1 MNKIIRTLLFLIAF
15 SPALRAQTSWK
26 KSYTS
31 GNGEKIKIADI
42 KSLPNGGFVI
52 AGEVTTSASGTNAV
66 LMRCDAD
73 GHALWAKYYDSGE
86 FERAF
91 KVSLFPGG
99 GYVLAISQLDTVNFT
114 DNNIVIRTDTSGG
127 IIWTYGFTGNGL
139 YNLNDIEVTP
149 GGTTILAGNSRDCPT
164 MFGCGFNGAL
174 DASGNPLWF
183 KTLETGFLTNFN
195 DVLYT
200 TSGDLLFT
208 GSNLDMN
215 VNEYG
220 MAAKFDTTGN
230 IIWSNTFVGGSSDRL
245 VKATENNDAQGY
257 VMVGSSLSLSSPT
270 ADYQALLIATNYAG
284 QYQAGGYS
292 GGPNDDEAKEII
304 TVAGTNLLMAGYSET
319 DTALNFVNQGLNL
332 VIDIST
338 GATFG
343 DILIGTGADPEATTG
358 LDLDNQGFILTT
370 TERNMFDPVNRED
383 FITKRTV
390 ITGTV
395 CDETPAGTAAPT
407 IVTYTDTPGGDTASL
422 AVTTA
427 TTLFFASPLS
437 ITENLYCGPTGI
449 DETENNTPI
458 SFYPNPA
465 SSLIQ
470 INNTHCSVAVLR
482 IFNLNGAIV
491 STEQINPG
499 LQEISLEELP
509 QGCYV
514 MQLQT
519 NNGVQYGKVIKV
531 NP

>member
-1 MNKIIRTLLFLIAF
+1 MNKMIRTLLFLIAF

-31 GNGEKIKIADI
+31 GTGEKISISDI

-52 AGEVTTSASGTNAV
+52 AGEVATNSSGNNAV

-73 GHALWAKYYDSGE
+73 GHALWAKYYDSGLD
-86 FERAF
+86 ERAY

-99 GYVLAISQLDTVNFT
+99 GYVLAINQLDTSNLT
-114 DNNIVIRTDTSGG
+114 DNNFVIRTDTSGG
-127 IIWTYGFTGNGL
+127 IIWTYGFTGNGVFV
-139 YNLNDIEVTP
+139 LNDIEVTP
-149 GGTTILAGNSRDCPT
+149 GGTTILAGNSASCPT

-174 DASGNPLWF
+174 DASGNVIWM
-183 KTLETGFLTNFN
+183 KTLEAGFVTSFN

-200 TSGDLLFT
+200 SSGDLLFT
-208 GSNLDMN
+208 GSNLDMT
-215 VNEYG
+215 VIEHG
-220 MAAKFDTTGN
+220 MAALYDSTGN
-230 IIWSNTFVGGSSDRL
+230 VIWSNSYLGGSSDRL

-257 VMVGSSLSLSSPT
+257 VMVGSSLNGPT
-270 ADYQALLIATNYAG
+270 ADFQALLIATNYAG

-292 GGPNDDEAKEII
+292 GGPEGDEATEII
-304 TVAGTNLLMAGYSET
+304 TVAGTNLLMAGYSEI
-319 DTALNFVNQGLNL
+319 DTALNIVSQGLNL

-343 DILIGTGADPEATTG
+343 DILIGNGIDQEITAS
-358 LDLDNQGFILTT
+358 LDLDNQGFLLSATQ
-370 TERNMFDPVNRED
+370 RNVFDPLNRED

-390 ITGTV
+390 ATGTV
-395 CDETPAGTAAPT
+395 CDESPAGTSAPT
-407 IVTYTDTPGGDTASL
+407 IVTYTDAAGGDTAALTVS
-422 AVTTA
+422 TA
-427 TTLFFASPLS
+427 TAIFFSLPLS
-437 ITENLYCGPTGI
+437 IAENLYCGTTGI
-449 DETENNTPI
+449 NETENSTPI

-465 SSLIQ
+465 SSVIQ
-470 INNTHCSVAVLR
+470 INNTHSNVAVLS

-491 STEQINPG
+491 SREQINPG
-499 LQEISLEELP
+499 IQEISLEELP

-519 NNGVQYGKVIKV
+519 NDGVQYGKVVKV